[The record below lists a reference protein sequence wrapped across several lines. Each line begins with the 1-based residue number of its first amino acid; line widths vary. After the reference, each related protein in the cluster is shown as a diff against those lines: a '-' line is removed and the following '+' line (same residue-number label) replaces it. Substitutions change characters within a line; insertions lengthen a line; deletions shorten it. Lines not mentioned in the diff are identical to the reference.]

1 MKQALYIILCIT
13 LGIAGCTTESDRMRM
28 RAGLDSINV
37 RNRNGQPFAV
47 NEVQPYVDF
56 FDEHGTPNDRLL
68 AHYLLGLAYSDHGE
82 APMALRCYQDAIDCA
97 DTLSADCDYGQLAR
111 VYGQMGNIFYYQ
123 GLYRK
128 QLECQQNAMRFAWIG
143 EDTLASLM
151 SYEQEGFAYLGLK
164 DTAAA
169 MLVVEDIAKKY
180 TELGYTSDAAIA
192 LGGNIRPLIEN
203 GNYIKAKDYMTIYEA
218 QSGRFDASGN
228 IEHGREVY
236 YNMKGFYYLYINK
249 LDSAEYYF
257 RKELRDGKDL
267 NNQHGGA
274 KGLSE
279 LYQILNMSDSM
290 AKYYRYAY
298 AMNDSVYAQKTTKEV
313 KRLQAMYDYTRN
325 QEIARK
331 KSEEARQNKER
342 LRLLFT
348 LFIGF
353 VITIVI
359 LAYKFIRKRRDGLV
373 LYMQSLEELKLLRA
387 EKAALCQHKEEYC
400 QILLEKDKKID
411 YLEQRVKKYGK
422 QVYFK
427 TANAERCLKESP
439 VYKDFEKKAI
449 HGQYLVEED
458 WKKIKILVSEYLPSF
473 DDFLATNLHR
483 LKGCEYQIMILLR
496 LHFKPVDIAGMIGLS
511 KSQISQNC
519 TEIMKKIFDTKGSS
533 KELSAKLEKIF

>member
-1 MKQALYIILCIT
+1 VK
-13 LGIAGCTTESDRMRM
+13 
-28 RAGLDSINV
+28 
-37 RNRNGQPFAV
+37 
-47 NEVQPYVDF
+47 
-56 FDEHGTPNDRLL
+56 
-68 AHYLLGLAYSDHGE
+68 
-82 APMALRCYQDAIDCA
+82 
-97 DTLSADCDYGQLAR
+97 
-111 VYGQMGNIFYYQ
+111 
-123 GLYRK
+123 
-128 QLECQQNAMRFAWIG
+128 
-143 EDTLASLM
+143 
-151 SYEQEGFAYLGLK
+151 
-164 DTAAA
+164 
-169 MLVVEDIAKKY
+169 
-180 TELGYTSDAAIA
+180 GY
-192 LGGNIRPLIEN
+192 
-203 GNYIKAKDYMTIYEA
+203 
-218 QSGRFDASGN
+218 
-228 IEHGREVY
+228 
-236 YNMKGFYYLYINK
+236 YYLYTNK
-249 LDSAEYYF
+249 FDSAKYYF
-257 RKELRDGKDL
+257 RKELREGKDL

-279 LYQILNMSDSM
+279 LYQRLNISDSM

-298 AMNDSVYAQKTTKEV
+298 VMNDSVYAQKTTKEI
-313 KRLQAMYDYTRN
+313 KRMQAMYDYTRN
-325 QEIARK
+325 QDIARK

-373 LYMQSLEELKLLRA
+373 LYMQSLEELKLLRV

-427 TANAERCLKESP
+427 TANAERCLRESP

-449 HGQYLVEED
+449 HGQYLVDED
-458 WKKIKILVSEYLPSF
+458 WKKINILVSEYLPSF

-483 LKGCEYQIMILLR
+483 LKGSEHQILILLR

-519 TEIMKKIFDTKGSS
+519 TEIMKKIFDAKGSS
-533 KELSAKLEKIF
+533 KDLSAKLEKFF

>member
-1 MKQALYIILCIT
+1 MKHLPTIIILLLALTC
-13 LGIAGCTTESDRMRM
+13 CTTESDRRRM

-37 RNRNGQPFAV
+37 RNRNDLPFTV
-47 NEVQPYVDF
+47 SDVQPYVQF
-56 FDEHGTPNDRLL
+56 FDDHGTANDRLL
-68 AHYLLGLAYSDHGE
+68 AHYLLGRAYYDHGE
-82 APMALRCYQDAIDCA
+82 APMALEFYQKAADCA
-97 DTLSADCDYGQLAR
+97 DTTANNCDYAQLAR
-111 VYGQMGNIFYYQ
+111 VYGQMAVVFYYQ
-123 GLYRK
+123 GLYRE
-128 QLECQQNAMRFAWIG
+128 QLQNTKLSVKYAWKG
-143 EDTLASLM
+143 KDTLLALRNN
-151 SYEQEGFAYLGLK
+151 EQEGFAYMGLG
-164 DTAAA
+164 DTDSAI
-169 MLVVEDIAKKY
+169 LIFEDVAKKY
-180 TELGYTSDAAIA
+180 TELGYSSDAAISMGA
-192 LGGNIRPLIEN
+192 IIKPLIDKGDFKQAYNYMKVYESKSGFFDSHGNI
-203 GNYIKAKDYMTIYEA
+203 AA
-218 QSGRFDASGN
+218 
-228 IEHGREVY
+228 GREIY
-236 YNMKGFYYLYINK
+236 YNVKGLYYLHTNK
-249 LDSAEYYF
+249 LDSAELFF
-257 RKELRDGKDL
+257 RKELREGKNL

-279 LYQILNMSDSM
+279 LYQRLNISDSM

-298 AMNDSVYAQKTTKEV
+298 VMNDSIYAQKTTKEV
-313 KRLQAMYDYTRN
+313 KRMQAMYDYTRN

-331 KSEEARQNKER
+331 ESEEARQNKER

-400 QILLEKDKKID
+400 QILLEKDKKIA
-411 YLEQRVKKYGK
+411 YLEQRIKKYGK

-427 TANAERCLKESP
+427 TANAERCLRESP

-458 WKKIKILVSEYLPSF
+458 WKKINILISEYLPSF

-483 LKGCEYQIMILLR
+483 LKGCEHQIMILLR
-496 LHFKPVDIAGMIGLS
+496 LHFKPVDIAGMIGVS

-519 TEIMKKIFDTKGSS
+519 TEIMKKIFDSKGSS
-533 KELSAKLEKIF
+533 KDLSAKLEKIF

>member
-1 MKQALYIILCIT
+1 
-13 LGIAGCTTESDRMRM
+13 
-28 RAGLDSINV
+28 
-37 RNRNGQPFAV
+37 
-47 NEVQPYVDF
+47 
-56 FDEHGTPNDRLL
+56 
-68 AHYLLGLAYSDHGE
+68 
-82 APMALRCYQDAIDCA
+82 
-97 DTLSADCDYGQLAR
+97 
-111 VYGQMGNIFYYQ
+111 
-123 GLYRK
+123 
-128 QLECQQNAMRFAWIG
+128 QNAMRFAWIG

-164 DTAAA
+164 DTASA
-169 MLVVEDIAKKY
+169 MLVVEDVAKKY

-236 YNMKGFYYLYINK
+236 YNMKGYYYLYTNK
-249 LDSAEYYF
+249 LDSAEFYF
-257 RKELRDGKDL
+257 RKEIRDGKDL

-298 AMNDSVYAQKTTKEV
+298 VMNDSVYAQKTTKEI
-313 KRLQAMYDYTRN
+313 KRMQAMYDYTRN
-325 QEIARK
+325 QDIARK

-359 LAYKFIRKRRDGLV
+359 LAYEFIRKRRDGLA

-427 TANAERCLKESP
+427 TANAERCLRESP